1 MNDINYEEMFGIKL
15 FPFQKQLI
23 DTMLK
28 LNMDDKLI
36 VNYPCRSGRY
46 FTKMMYNICYKMIS
60 EIELTNAENKWLID
74 IRKGERED
82 EKKKY

>member
-1 MNDINYEEMFGIKL
+1 MNNINYEEIFGIKL

-28 LNMDDKLI
+28 LNK

-46 FTKMMYNICYKMIS
+46 FTKMMYNICYKMLY
-60 EIELTNAENKWLID
+60 EIELNDIEHKWLRD
-74 IRKGERED
+74 IRRNNI
-82 EKKKY
+82 